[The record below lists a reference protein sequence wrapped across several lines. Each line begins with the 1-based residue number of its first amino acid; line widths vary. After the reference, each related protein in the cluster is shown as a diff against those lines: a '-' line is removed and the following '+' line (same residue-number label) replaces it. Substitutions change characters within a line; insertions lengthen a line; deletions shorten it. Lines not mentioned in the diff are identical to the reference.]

1 MIMLHFLFDLFIIFC
16 FSLSLIIG
24 FIMIPHH
31 FITVKKDMNFALT
44 KWDNHEHY
52 LVQLSFFE
60 FLKIYHATPWVY
72 HDFRKCIVK
81 RNDYII
87 HFNLIDTVLYRF
99 WNRYIRYYGDADN
112 AYKLDL
118 FDLIQEDIGYENDS
132 KYVMRVQKIID
143 KEYGRV

>member
-1 MIMLHFLFDLFIIFC
+1 MLNLLLDILIIFC
-16 FSLSLIIG
+16 FSLLLIIG